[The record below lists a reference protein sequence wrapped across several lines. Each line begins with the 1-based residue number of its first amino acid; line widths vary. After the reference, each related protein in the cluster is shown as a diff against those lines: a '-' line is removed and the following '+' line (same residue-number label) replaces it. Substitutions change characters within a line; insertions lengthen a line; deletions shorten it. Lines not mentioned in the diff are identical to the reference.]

1 MTDRPTNGPSNGK
14 VTSALIGALEVK
26 LNALLG
32 KYDRLMDHPRDRS
45 EIYVTSASI
54 VALEVIL
61 NALIGKYDRLTD

>member
-32 KYDRLMDHPRDRS
+32 KYDILMDHPRDR
-45 EIYVTSASI
+45 SASI

>member
-1 MTDRPTNGPSNGK
+1 MTDQGTDQWKGSKCSDKR
-14 VTSALIGALEVK
+14 LEVK

-32 KYDRLMDHPRDRS
+32 KYDILMDHPRDR
-45 EIYVTSASI
+45 SASI